1 MINTQFKAYDYY
13 KYSTNSYGQST
24 PNLNEVVGQ
33 VTLAINTINQAVGD
47 SILYKNASYIA
58 LTWDKD
64 IDDTYLIQYTDKERL
79 KVLYVSAPSKYK
91 LRQVYLQKIQ

>member
-24 PNLNEVVGQ
+24 PSNEVVGQ

-64 IDDTYLIQYTDKERL
+64 IDDTYLVQYDNERL

-91 LRQVYLQKIQ
+91 LRQVYLQKAQ